1 MDKIK
6 LLTGKNPKE
15 YESVATEI
23 INNADVALFKE
34 LVARDDYLFDF
45 VKANVAKRLEKVCN
59 KDNYKSLLKFLDIY
73 SPYYEDFI
81 SSTLAL
87 FADKDVENTM
97 LEKLKNGSEDAKIY
111 SAGFF
116 SYKKD
121 DRALA
126 LLNEYA
132 FSDDGSLSEN
142 CARALSKLGSKTAYD
157 KAIKMLEVDD
167 DFEQLKAVNF
177 LVAYQD
183 KDALKYLFKAMKNS
197 KMSENIAED
206 IPYLVPLT
214 DLLQTEY
221 NEDAILTFCY
231 IVNGLVELL
240 PVSQVIDFRF
250 YEFILLMF
258 LLLFLLQQV
267 LLLLHYFWQKKNL
280 T

>member
-142 CARALSKLGSKTAYD
+142 CARALSKLGSKTAYN

-206 IPYLVPLT
+206 IP
-214 DLLQTEY
+214 
-221 NEDAILTFCY
+221 
-231 IVNGLVELL
+231 
-240 PVSQVIDFRF
+240 
-250 YEFILLMF
+250 
-258 LLLFLLQQV
+258 
-267 LLLLHYFWQKKNL
+267 
-280 T
+280 